1 LVSLDRFNLN
11 GTCVGYDG
19 LNGICDSSSTDLK
32 GVYVANNAKGR
43 CEGEY
48 LCNLLPFVAGLL
60 TRLNQY
66 YQHVQADA
74 LPAQYLRSRSLRYG
88 MTRSVPLVKRD
99 GSCKVANA
107 SRNARRGSFCLKVP
121 LISTGRVKVSAR
133 LFRLRILSFPRTE
146 VFLLIYEQS
155 ATRPN
160 ARPAT
165 RARRSVL
172 RVSNRV
178 IMPPS
183 LGIAWRPALPEPP
196 RTTGSVV
203 AYPVPRTV
211 RAVRKM
217 ACACRAHP
225 RPPSSPRED
234 APPSVPSLPT
244 GKPRRRYA
252 PPVPATVHR
261 ASDPRSINACRARTE
276 RS

>member
-1 LVSLDRFNLN
+1 MSIHLVSLDRFNLN

-19 LNGICDSSSTDLK
+19 LNGMCDSSSTDLK

-48 LCNLLPFVAGLL
+48 LRNLLPFVAGLL
-60 TRLNQY
+60 TRLNTY

-74 LPAQYLRSRSLRYG
+74 LPVQYLRSRSFQYG
-88 MTRSVPLVKRD
+88 TTRFVPPVKRD

-107 SRNARRGSFCLKVP
+107 SRNARRGCFCLKVP
-121 LISTGRVKVSAR
+121 LILTGRVKVGVDH
-133 LFRLRILSFPRTE
+133 FHLRIQVSPMLKCFLS
-146 VFLLIYEQS
+146 LLIYEQS

-225 RPPSSPRED
+225 
-234 APPSVPSLPT
+234 
-244 GKPRRRYA
+244 
-252 PPVPATVHR
+252 
-261 ASDPRSINACRARTE
+261 
-276 RS
+276 